1 MIEYI
6 TQAIQ
11 KIINIIKT
19 LDESMPSPTPL
30 PTLPKCL
37 SFSTL
42 LFPSPTID
50 VSSYEGF
57 LVDKPL
63 FNKKKH
69 YLVTWRCNYYIF
81 LNLPK
86 ITSASF
92 KVSILPRNSQNI
104 SCHDSFYFG

>member
-42 LFPSPTID
+42 LFPSPTCLYALPNL
-50 VSSYEGF
+50 SSALHSSTHWF
-57 LVDKPL
+57 
-63 FNKKKH
+63 
-69 YLVTWRCNYYIF
+69 
-81 LNLPK
+81 
-86 ITSASF
+86 
-92 KVSILPRNSQNI
+92 
-104 SCHDSFYFG
+104 